1 MTTKTKLDLS
11 YLKTMSAGDPQ
22 TMKTL
27 LESLLNELKNDLPK
41 ARKLYHQ
48 KNWQGLERFCHHFKS
63 TLSFSG
69 DPALIKANLALW
81 DIAKKAPAADRQ
93 GERLISQMERNG
105 RNVSSEVK
113 RILASMR

>member
-1 MTTKTKLDLS
+1 MITKTKLDLS

-41 ARKLYHQ
+41 ARKLYQ
-48 KNWQGLERFCHHFKS
+48 RKDWKGLERFCHHFKS

-69 DPALIKANLALW
+69 DPVLINANLALW
-81 DIAKKAPAADRQ
+81 DLAQTAPTADRQ
-93 GERLISQMERNG
+93 GDKLISQMERNG
-105 RNVSSEVK
+105 RSVSQEVK
-113 RILASMR
+113 RILASM

>member
-1 MTTKTKLDLS
+1 MTTKTKLDLT

-27 LESLLNELKNDLPK
+27 LEALLTELKNDLPK
-41 ARKLYHQ
+41 ARKLYQ
-48 KNWQGLERFCHHFKS
+48 RKDWQGLERFCHHFKS

-81 DIAKKAPAADRQ
+81 DIAQAQPTKDSAGAK
-93 GERLISQMERNG
+93 LISLMESNG
-105 RNVSSEVK
+105 RNVAREVS
-113 RILASMR
+113 RILASM

>member
-1 MTTKTKLDLS
+1 MITKTTLNLS

-27 LESLLNELKNDLPK
+27 LQSLLNELNNDLPK
-41 ARKLYHQ
+41 ARKLYQ
-48 KNWQGLERFCHHFKS
+48 RKDWQGLERFCHHFKS

-81 DIAKKAPAADRQ
+81 DIAKVSPAIDRQ
-93 GERLISQMERNG
+93 GDKLITQMERNG
-105 RNVSSEVK
+105 RNVSREVK
-113 RILASMR
+113 RILASM